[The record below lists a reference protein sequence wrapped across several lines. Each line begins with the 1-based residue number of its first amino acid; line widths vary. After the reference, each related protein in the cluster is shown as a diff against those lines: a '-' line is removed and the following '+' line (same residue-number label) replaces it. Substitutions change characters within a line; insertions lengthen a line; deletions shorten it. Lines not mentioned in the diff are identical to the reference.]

1 MINYHSD
8 SLINDIKEINKIAQQ
23 NKNKIEI
30 HSSWN
35 SNNLTIYIGHRT
47 IWIFYK
53 PSSRFQEKSDYKI
66 TSFRSKCFGSVEG
79 RSFPEELKTY
89 MELWYKIQ
97 NNTITDIDTILNM
110 VAIGDSL
117 RNLKALHDIWF
128 EVVYEKA
135 LLHQIGR
142 GYKLSLLLNHTHN
155 HNRLR
160 TKEQAFEFLYKI
172 IHKEEQISK
181 AFYSELD
188 FEVKEKIKKY
198 DAFASMELEEVYSPE
213 KLQNALYYKAN
224 TFASLYIENLGK
236 GKFKTSP
243 LPYSAQLSNIN
254 DMLVKDINNDGNLDI
269 LAVQNLYVSEI
280 ETPRNDAG
288 IGIFLLGNGKG
299 GFKNISSG
307 ESGFFASGDA
317 KKIKLIDA
325 GSQELVLIAQNN
337 DSLQSFQLKK

>member
-1 MINYHSD
+1 MKYMILFVFILTYNNLSSQILDVTVESNTESKYSGQDSFFIDVEQLISNFDLKKFKLLFDTSMINYHSD

-142 GYKLSLLLNHTHN
+142 GYKLSLLLNHTYN

-198 DAFASMELEEVYSPE
+198 V
-213 KLQNALYYKAN
+213 
-224 TFASLYIENLGK
+224 
-236 GKFKTSP
+236 
-243 LPYSAQLSNIN
+243 
-254 DMLVKDINNDGNLDI
+254 
-269 LAVQNLYVSEI
+269 
-280 ETPRNDAG
+280 
-288 IGIFLLGNGKG
+288 
-299 GFKNISSG
+299 
-307 ESGFFASGDA
+307 
-317 KKIKLIDA
+317 IKLD
-325 GSQELVLIAQNN
+325 ELYPNLNSEKKLNI
-337 DSLQSFQLKK
+337 LLK